1 MLFVPKC
8 IRFPNG
14 QLLLGLA
21 KNYEKG
27 KCPFV
32 FNYYN
37 VHLQPITI
45 ILHSKCNKNSLDSRC
60 SKVKIQAQN
69 YKKIKPQWHL
79 YCELFAKAKQKIV
92 ESKYVSSNK
101 MLHLCAKKSW
111 NHLHFY
117 WIYFRKFCNP
127 LDLESF
133 VQQTV

>member
-1 MLFVPKC
+1 MVFVPKC

-45 ILHSKCNKNSLDSRC
+45 IQHSKCNKNSPDSRC
-60 SKVKIQAQN
+60 SKALLKSQDSGPKLQENQASMTFILRIVCQG
-69 YKKIKPQWHL
+69 
-79 YCELFAKAKQKIV
+79 KAENCRKQICIFK
-92 ESKYVSSNK
+92 
-101 MLHLCAKKSW
+101 
-111 NHLHFY
+111 
-117 WIYFRKFCNP
+117 
-127 LDLESF
+127 
-133 VQQTV
+133 